1 MKRSFRGV
9 LMIAAVALSSK
20 GQAQV
25 TPSRTRLDS
34 LPRPIA
40 APLPGPAPANGV
52 RICIDCHGWTIPPGR
67 QPAYIIKD
75 ATARVLAMVPPGD
88 TSYQESRNP
97 VRLLEAEMIASI
109 DVVRDSAL
117 VPVLGRGFENGLL
130 IITLSPAGTEAWQR
144 ATRRN
149 PPPPPVE
156 SSRAARLTIVA
167 TDKRSADGA
176 RCCERFY

>member
-1 MKRSFRGV
+1 LVHGISMKHSLRGC
-9 LMIAAVALSSK
+9 LMIAAVALSTAA
-20 GQAQV
+20 QAQVV
-25 TPSRTRLDS
+25 TPSRARLDS

-40 APLPGPAPANGV
+40 APLPGPAPANGA
-52 RICIDCHGWTIPPGR
+52 RICIDCHGWTIPAGR

-75 ATARVLAMVPPGD
+75 AAARVLAMVPPGD

-117 VPVLGRGFENGLL
+117 AAVLGRGFENGLL

-149 PPPPPVE
+149 PPPP
-156 SSRAARLTIVA
+156 
-167 TDKRSADGA
+167 
-176 RCCERFY
+176 